1 MDDDKLTAQFSSGQ
15 LVIGICVSLFVL
27 LAAFL
32 LGVLVGKYDSS
43 LRNPE
48 VAAPQGVQTTSVP
61 TKTLDGGGRQTTP
74 RRPEPVTLPPIDKP
88 EVDTSQ
94 GRVTELAPLP
104 ANPPAGSAPAP
115 APPAMQTIPPPPPPV
130 VAPAPVST
138 PIEPPSALPA
148 TAPATTPP
156 PVVTAANAPVP
167 ATVVPEEAV
176 PAPVVTPPPPP
187 PPVLEPSTPPEP
199 EDLIAPVAPQ
209 GFGIQVIS
217 LSGPDR
223 AAKAVEVQRKLQ
235 SAGYQSI
242 VTQYEGGKK
251 YAVMA
256 VGFADKAA
264 AETATQE
271 LRKIKEFK
279 DCFIKKLS

>member
-48 VAAPQGVQTTSVP
+48 GAPTQGVQTGSAAAP
-61 TKTLDGGGRQTTP
+61 PSDAGGRQTTP
-74 RRPEPVTLPPIDKP
+74 RRPEPVTLPPVEAP

-94 GRVTELAPLP
+94 GRVSELPPLP
-104 ANPPAGSAPAP
+104 ANASETPASEP
-115 APPAMQTIPPPPPPV
+115 APPAIETAPPPPPPL
-130 VAPAPVST
+130 VAQA
-138 PIEPPSALPA
+138 PIEPPPALPQ
-148 TAPATTPP
+148 APAVVVPP
-156 PVVTAANAPVP
+156 AETAAPVP
-167 ATVVPEEAV
+167 EAV
-176 PAPVVTPPPPP
+176 PAPELTSPPP
-187 PPVLEPSTPPEP
+187 PPVLEPSTPEEP
-199 EDLIAPVAPQ
+199 EDLIEPVAPQ

-235 SAGYQSI
+235 ASGYQSI
-242 VTQYEGGKK
+242 VSQYDGGKK

-264 AETATQE
+264 AAAASQE
-271 LRKIKEFK
+271 LKKIKEFK